1 MPLHRKNGS
10 SVSAILLA
18 LAVVGTAAPA
28 VAQVTADQPAAIL
41 VFPKLLVDAQDNPD
55 GKLDTFIRISNV
67 SSTPINV
74 LCYYVNTTPQC
85 DVAGGDCFPD
95 KQVCPVDIG
104 GGNIFPG
111 KCVPQWRAT
120 DFKLRLTRE
129 QPTGWL
135 VSVGEGVGCQVVQ
148 PLCSNDG
155 TTKCTRDSDCAA
167 GGRCVT
173 PPCLPLD
180 GERRTGPNGQTNE
193 NSLVPPSPEDP
204 FIGELKCVALDE
216 GDRPTDRNDLIGR
229 ALIGYAN
236 PDGSFVDVAGYNP
249 IGIRAIEGTGNRDG
263 VLVVGGPT
271 GEDPDT
277 NPDDRACLDTNPPSC
292 AEYEGCPNILILD
305 HYFDGAIDPMAENR
319 CGNDGKCTISGLDC
333 TLDADCITNHC
344 ADDKLC
350 TITQT
355 ACASDGDCENKCE
368 NEVCTLSGEPCGP
381 FDGECSP
388 ADYRVRVA
396 TDLTLVPCTQDFEE
410 IDLSNAER
418 VVQYLVF
425 NEFEQRFSTARKV
438 SCFQEI
444 RLSKI
449 DGATP
454 QDRSIFSAGV
464 AGTLTGQSRIRGV
477 ESTDGQTFA
486 KKSGYAFMAI
496 AEEFRC
502 AGPAWQFPGCS
513 FTSTRN
519 LVSSAAKNLHSQGR
533 RPQSDYIYLT
543 IQ

>member
-1 MPLHRKNGS
+1 MRLRRNNGS
-10 SVSAILLA
+10 GAFAVLLTLA
-18 LAVVGTAAPA
+18 LAASASRVA
-28 VAQVTADQPAAIL
+28 AQVTADKPAAIL
-41 VFPKLLVDAQDNPD
+41 VFPKILVHSDANPT
-55 GKLDTFIRISNV
+55 GTLDTFVRISNV
-67 SSTPINV
+67 SATPINV

-85 DVAGGDCFPD
+85 EVAGGDCFPD

-104 GGNIFPG
+104 GGEIFPG
-111 KCVPQWRAT
+111 KCLPQWRAT

-155 TTKCTRDSDCAA
+155 VTKCTRDSDC
-167 GGRCVT
+167 GVGNRCVT

-216 GDRPTDRNDLIGR
+216 GDRPVDRNDLIGR
-229 ALIGYAN
+229 ALIGYAKA
-236 PDGSFVDVAGYNP
+236 DGSFVDVAGYNP
-249 IGIRAIEGTGNRDG
+249 IGIRAIEGAGNRDG

-277 NPDDRACLDTNPPSC
+277 NPADRECLETVPPSC

-305 HYFDGAIDPMAENR
+305 HYFDGAVDPLAENR
-319 CGNDGKCTISGLDC
+319 CGNDGKCTITGIDCALDG
-333 TLDADCITNHC
+333 DCVTNRC
-344 ADDKLC
+344 VDDLC
-350 TITQT
+350 TVTQT
-355 ACASDGDCENKCE
+355 ACADDGECVNECVA
-368 NEVCTLSGEPCGP
+368 EVCSLSGERCGP

-388 ADYRVRVA
+388 AEFRVRVS
-396 TDLTLVPCTQDFEE
+396 TELTLVPCTQDFEG
-410 IDLSNAER
+410 IDLSRIER

-444 RLSKI
+444 RLSDI
-449 DGATP
+449 DGAN

-464 AGTLTGQSRIRGV
+464 SGTLTGQSRIRGGERDPDQV
-477 ESTDGQTFA
+477 PA
-486 KKSGYAFMAI
+486 KKSGNAFMAI

-502 AGPAWQFPGCS
+502 AGPAWEFPRCNFAS
-513 FTSTRN
+513 PRN
-519 LVSSAAKNLHSQGR
+519 LISSAAKNLHSQGR
-533 RPQSDYIYLT
+533 RPQGDYIYLT